1 MAKTTPKTT
10 TARRRKIKRSVAT
23 GQMHVQATFNNTI
36 VTFTDE
42 RGNALSWA
50 SSGSAGFKGSRKSTP
65 YAAQSAAEK
74 AATAAKDYGLSRVD
88 VLVNGV
94 GSGRVTPST
103 LTWRSS
109 IASSR
114 PDWVFGV
121 ARLISSASSTCVKI
135 GPGWNTKA
143 PVSRS

>member
-1 MAKTTPKTT
+1 MATKTTNKTS

-36 VTFTDE
+36 ITFTDE

-50 SSGSAGFKGSRKSTP
+50 SAGSAGFKGSRKSTP
-65 YAAQSAAEK
+65 FAAQTAAER

-94 GSGRVTPST
+94 GSGRESAIRA
-103 LTWRSS
+103 LTSLGIAVSS
-109 IASSR
+109 IKDVTGIPHGGCR
-114 PDWVFGV
+114 PRK
-121 ARLISSASSTCVKI
+121 ARRV
-135 GPGWNTKA
+135 
-143 PVSRS
+143 

>member
-1 MAKTTPKTT
+1 MATPTKSKTT
-10 TARRRKIKRSVAT
+10 TSAARRRKVKRTVAT

-65 YAAQSAAEK
+65 YAAQTAAER

-94 GSGRVTPST
+94 GSGRESAIRALGNLGIAV
-103 LTWRSS
+103 SS
-109 IASSR
+109 IKDVTGIPHGGCR
-114 PDWVFGV
+114 PRK
-121 ARLISSASSTCVKI
+121 ARRV
-135 GPGWNTKA
+135 
-143 PVSRS
+143 